1 MSKHKITRKQYET
14 YKRTHDYDDPLAEE
28 MAKVRR
34 EKDRY
39 AEYARRAKGEMRHLL
54 REMTWEEDAEEDDG
68 WEALEFRAR
77 REIRNARTHKERRKG
92 LAAHEGEDERHG

>member
-1 MSKHKITRKQYET
+1 MSKRRMTRGEYAS

-54 REMTWEEDAEEDDG
+54 REMTWEGEDEDDE
-68 WEALEFRAR
+68 WEALEHRAR